1 MDVGLKIPHLT
12 LSIEAPHHRILV
24 SLGSSGVHL
33 CRHIEL
39 LKHVDLPYSK
49 DGSFIPTRI
58 QNTYIL
64 TYTYIYIYVRRPIHM
79 FACVYLLYMYMC
91 ICVCVCEDT
100 SL

>member
-58 QNTYIL
+58 QNTYMH
-64 TYTYIYIYVRRPIHM
+64 TYCRPIHM

-91 ICVCVCEDT
+91 IKILSVCVCADT

>member
-1 MDVGLKIPHLT
+1 MFLAVAAGSMDVGLKIPHLT

-58 QNTYIL
+58 QNTYMTWGQNYRLCIL
-64 TYTYIYIYVRRPIHM
+64 V
-79 FACVYLLYMYMC
+79 
-91 ICVCVCEDT
+91 
-100 SL
+100 